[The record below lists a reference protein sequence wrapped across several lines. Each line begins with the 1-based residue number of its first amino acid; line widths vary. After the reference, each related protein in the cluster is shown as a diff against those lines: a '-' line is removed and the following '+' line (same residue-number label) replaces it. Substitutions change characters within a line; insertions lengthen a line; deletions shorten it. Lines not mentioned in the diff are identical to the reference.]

1 MRKTLVVAMRE
12 YLAAVKTK
20 AFIISLLLMPVLW
33 AGSIGVQMMMRNKV
47 DINDKRVAVVDYTGK
62 LFDALVEESNRRSA
76 EDIFDPETPGR
87 QVKPKFVFEKF
98 DPPSDD
104 PAKAGLALSERVRKN
119 QPGDIM
125 AFVIIEKDAIEGR
138 PPTAEPAIN
147 YHSNS
152 PTYDDIQEWIYKP
165 LNDRIRAMRLESA
178 HLDPQLVK
186 KVIASSRVANRG
198 LLSVDASGQ
207 IKKAEETNEIANIFL
222 PLGMMMLMLMVIMIG
237 AQPLMH
243 SVMEEKT
250 LRIAE
255 VLLGSLRPFE
265 LMMGKLLGMVG
276 VSLTV
281 TTVYLVGVYFALKQA
296 HYDQYFPAQVIW
308 WFVAYTVLAVLM
320 FGSIFAAVGA
330 SVSDLK
336 ESQNL
341 LTPVMLVAFAPMF
354 VWMNVVREPNS
365 TLSTVLSLVPT
376 ATPMLMIVRQ
386 VVPPG
391 IPMWQPFLGITL
403 VLLTTSAFVF
413 AAGRIFRV
421 GILMQGKGAK
431 ISDMLRWL
439 VRG

>member
-1 MRKTLVVAMRE
+1 VV
-12 YLAAVKTK
+12 
-20 AFIISLLLMPVLW
+20 
-33 AGSIGVQMMMRNKV
+33 
-47 DINDKRVAVVDYTGK
+47 
-62 LFDALVEESNRRSA
+62 
-76 EDIFDPETPGR
+76 
-87 QVKPKFVFEKF
+87 
-98 DPPSDD
+98 
-104 PAKAGLALSERVRKN
+104 
-119 QPGDIM
+119 
-125 AFVIIEKDAIEGR
+125 
-138 PPTAEPAIN
+138 
-147 YHSNS
+147 
-152 PTYDDIQEWIYKP
+152 
-165 LNDRIRAMRLESA
+165 
-178 HLDPQLVK
+178 
-186 KVIASSRVANRG
+186 
-198 LLSVDASGQ
+198 
-207 IKKAEETNEIANIFL
+207 
-222 PLGMMMLMLMVIMIG
+222 MLG

-255 VLLGSLRPFE
+255 VLLGSVRPFE
-265 LMMGKLLGMVG
+265 LMMGKLIGMVG

-281 TTVYLVGVYFALKQA
+281 ATVYLVGVYFALKQA
-296 HYDQYFPAQVIW
+296 HYDQYFPTDVIW
-308 WFVAYTVLAVLM
+308 WFIMYTVLAVLM

-365 TLSTVLSLVPT
+365 TLSTVLSLFPT

-391 IPMWQPFLGITL
+391 IPIWQPILGTVL
-403 VLLTTSAFVF
+403 VLLTTATFVW

-431 ISDMLRWL
+431 ISDMFRWL

>member
-1 MRKTLVVAMRE
+1 MRKTLVVAVRE
-12 YLAAVKTK
+12 YQAAVRTK
-20 AFIISLLLMPVLW
+20 AFIVSLLLMPVLW
-33 AGSIGVQMMMRNKV
+33 AGSIVLQMFMRDKV
-47 DINDKRVAVVDYTGK
+47 DITDKHVAVVDYTGK
-62 LFDALVEESNRRSA
+62 LFDALVAASNERNVA
-76 EDIFDPETPGR
+76 DIFSPEIPGK
-87 QVKPKFVFEKF
+87 QVKPKFVFEKVE
-98 DPPSDD
+98 PPTDDVGKSGLLLSD
-104 PAKAGLALSERVRKN
+104 RIRKN

-138 PPTAEPAIN
+138 PPTADPPIN
-147 YHSNS
+147 YYSNS
-152 PTYDDIQEWIYKP
+152 PTYDDIQNWMSKP
-165 LNDRIRAMRLESA
+165 LNDQIRSLRLESA

-198 LLSVDASGQ
+198 LVTLDASGN
-207 IKKAEETNEIANIFL
+207 IKKAEETNELANLFV

-237 AQPLMH
+237 ASPLMH

-281 TTVYLVGVYFALKQA
+281 TTVYLVGVYFALRQA
-296 HYDQYFPAQVIW
+296 HYDSYFPVHVIW
-308 WFVAYTVLAVLM
+308 WFVLYLVLAVLM
-320 FGSIFAAVGA
+320 FGSIFIAVGA

-336 ESQNL
+336 ESQNMI
-341 LTPVMLVAFAPMF
+341 TPVMLVAFAPMF

-365 TLSTVLSLVPT
+365 MLSTVLSLVPT

-391 IPMWQPFLGITL
+391 IPVWQPILGAML

-421 GILMQGKGAK
+421 GLLVQGKGAK

>member
-1 MRKTLVVAMRE
+1 MRKTLVVAVRE
-12 YLAAVKTK
+12 YQAAVKTK

-33 AGSIGVQMMMRNKV
+33 IGSIVIQMVMKDKV
-47 DINDKRVAVVDYTGK
+47 DITEKRVAVVDYTGK
-62 LFDALVEESNRRSA
+62 LFDALVEASEERNRT
-76 EDIFDPETPGR
+76 EIFDPAKPGR
-87 QVKPKFVFEKF
+87 QIKPKFVFEKF
-98 DPPSDD
+98 DPPTAE
-104 PAKAGLALSERVRKN
+104 PAQAGLLLSDRIRQKK
-119 QPGDIM
+119 PGDIM
-125 AFVIIEKDAIEGR
+125 AFIIIEKDAIDGR
-138 PPTAEPAIN
+138 PPLADPAIN

-152 PTYDDIQEWIYKP
+152 PTYDDIQDWMSQP
-165 LNDRIRAMRLESA
+165 LNDRIRSLRLETA
-178 HLDPQLVK
+178 HLDPEVVK
-186 KVIASSRVANRG
+186 QVIASSRVANRG
-198 LLSVDASGQ
+198 LLSVDESGN
-207 IKKAEETNEIANIFL
+207 IKKAEETNEIANIFM

-237 AQPLMH
+237 ASPLMH

-255 VLLGSLRPFE
+255 VLLGSVRPFE

-281 TTVYLVGVYFALKQA
+281 TIVYLTGVYFALKQA
-296 HYDQYFPAQVIW
+296 HYDQFFPAEVIW
-308 WFVAYTVLAVLM
+308 WFVLYLVLAVLM
-320 FGSIFAAVGA
+320 FGSIFIAVGA

-341 LTPVMLVAFAPMF
+341 ITPVMLVAFAPMF

-365 TLSTVLSLVPT
+365 TLSTVLSLIPT

-391 IPMWQPFLGITL
+391 IPLWQPILGAAL

-431 ISDMLRWL
+431 VSDMFRWL